1 MINMKETG
9 SVLTLVN
16 VRMRYVTSITWP
28 RSKRVCF

>member
-16 VRMRYVTSITWP
+16 VRMRYVAAITWP